1 MPSLLETAGTFWRE
15 VAGRIGLRQDRGPID
30 SVSALFR
37 FVSTRAALVA
47 QKTLYGYVKTR
58 MGTNYPKMFA
68 DDVFVHSVKIATLH
82 VFAACLS
89 DLTLYAVAHALRDQP
104 ADDGTRRTIALQ
116 CYQAAMMANAAD
128 GPAEF
133 SPQEAIDAFER
144 RLDETDWQFG
154 ALRRENFTR
163 SPKAL
168 LRWAPI
174 APELK
179 HYDTEIVENS
189 IRFAWRDIRVAFD
202 KRLDRA
208 AVCADWSRQAVN

>member
-1 MPSLLETAGTFWRE
+1 MPSLLESAGTFWRE

-30 SVSALFR
+30 SVAGLFR

-58 MGTNYPKMFA
+58 MGMNYPKMFA
-68 DDVFVHSVKIATLH
+68 DDIFVHSVRIAALH

-89 DLTLYAVAHALRDQP
+89 DLTLYAVAHALREQP
-104 ADDGTRRTIALQ
+104 VDDAARRTMALR
-116 CYQAAMMANAAD
+116 CFEAAMAANAAG
-128 GPAEF
+128 GPPEF
-133 SPQEAIDAFER
+133 SAQASVDAFKQ
-144 RLDETDWQFG
+144 RLDETDWGFG
-154 ALRRENFTR
+154 AQQRENFTR
-163 SPKAL
+163 SPAAL

-179 HYDTEIVENS
+179 RFDAEIVENS

-208 AVCADWSRQAVN
+208 AVFADWSRQALN